1 MEPLLFRFYYVL
13 EGESLEGAIRESKNG
28 ITINIDVSPGAKKTD
43 VVSGYNEWR
52 KAIIVKV
59 RSPPKDGKAN
69 AEIIKEFEKL
79 FGSKVEIVK
88 GQTSSQKVLF
98 VHNITKQKA
107 LELLESKWK

>member
-1 MEPLLFRFYYVL
+1 ME
-13 EGESLEGAIRESKNG
+13 EAIHESRDG

-43 VVSGYNEWR
+43 IVAGYNEWR

-59 RSPPKDGKAN
+59 KSPPKGGKAN

-98 VHNITKQKA
+98 VHGVTKQKA
-107 LELLESKWK
+107 LELLRSKMGKS